1 MGRTLLSSPNV
12 RRGCHSVMTELQHAG
27 FAFITAGDR
36 RAAHKYMTEV
46 ARHKIF
52 LSVLE
57 AAGISTS
64 NRFHLCSSLCLFF
77 LTLALSKVSIKT

>member
-1 MGRTLLSSPNV
+1 MGRSLLSSSNA
-12 RRGCHSVMTELQHAG
+12 RRGRRPSVMTELRHAG

-64 NRFHLCSSLCLFF
+64 KRNFTHAHLFVFSFS
-77 LTLALSKVSIKT
+77 TGAVKGE